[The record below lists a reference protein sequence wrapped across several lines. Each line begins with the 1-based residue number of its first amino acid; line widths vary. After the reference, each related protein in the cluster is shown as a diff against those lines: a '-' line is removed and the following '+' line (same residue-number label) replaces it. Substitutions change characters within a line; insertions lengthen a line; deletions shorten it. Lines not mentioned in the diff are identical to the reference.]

1 MIVMRK
7 GQKMLEKT
15 RLKLVESPWR
25 TKLLKKF
32 GWKVMYLN
40 DYDLQKNDKEIV
52 KMIKEFKDGD

>member
-1 MIVMRK
+1 
-7 GQKMLEKT
+7 MLEKT